1 MQGND
6 VGGEGGI
13 LRLQAGQRIIFAERR
28 RRDIA
33 GTALEHWR
41 YFQQTFSAGFFGSMA
56 AIILNVEDTEDS
68 IKKCVGDMC
77 KAVFEENK
85 IGRAHV

>member
-13 LRLQAGQRIIFAERR
+13 LRLQAGQRIILAERR

-33 GTALEHWR
+33 GAALEHWR

-56 AIILNVEDTEDS
+56 TIVLSPGFTPRMQRAGMIGAEAR
-68 IKKCVGDMC
+68 
-77 KAVFEENK
+77 AVLKEVY
-85 IGRAHV
+85 R

>member
-6 VGGEGGI
+6 VGGKEGI
-13 LRLQAGQRIIFAERR
+13 LRLQAGQRIILAERR

-33 GTALEHWR
+33 GTVVEHWR

-56 AIILNVEDTEDS
+56 AIILNRERREL
-68 IKKCVGDMC
+68 
-77 KAVFEENK
+77 
-85 IGRAHV
+85 